1 MKFFKKNYFA
11 SFLTIFSIILL
22 SLGIVLGTLTIQNSK
37 QTQPRA
43 EGPPFVGCVGGG
55 EWLCMCQTA
64 SGEWWHECSIIEDSA
79 GKQTYIDKCGGDQ
92 QKAFLQWKWDI
103 AKSQSGTGNPAC
115 CGGQNVCGSLIPD
128 RPTASPQPT
137 SQPQPTE
144 AVVPTSTSQPTSTP
158 PNNSFPTQAQVFP
171 TTETFFPTSTSNQSI
186 ILSFSLPK
194 FNLPQFQI
202 PILQLPNFAPAINNI
217 VDIPLGFLESI
228 FYRIKYYDSNLE
240 NYINNKISN
249 VLNSTI
255 NK

>member
-1 MKFFKKNYFA
+1 MNLFQKKQFA
-11 SFLTIFSIILL
+11 TVITLL
-22 SLGIVLGTLTIQNSK
+22 SLGMIIFGIILGTSTLQQPK
-37 QTQPRA
+37 QTKTKA
-43 EGPPFVGCVGGG
+43 EGPPFRGCVGGG

-64 SGEWWHECSIIEDSA
+64 SGEWWSECSIIEDSA

-128 RPTASPQPT
+128 RPARSPNGQNSSGETVSLTNPTSVPPTFPPPQP
-137 SQPQPTE
+137 PT
-144 AVVPTSTSQPTSTP
+144 PRI
-158 PNNSFPTQAQVFP
+158 NIP
-171 TTETFFPTSTSNQSI
+171 TTAIAFQETQQSAPQNTNTQTSESNFNSPN
-186 ILSFSLPK
+186 FKLPS
-194 FNLPQFQI
+194 FQI
-202 PILQLPNFAPAINNI
+202 AEGISAINRLAS
-217 VDIPLGFLESI
+217 IPLGFLESI